1 MIAEVVRLL
10 GAGLGEPLVLRW
22 LAEEGKTPGHPT
34 ADDLVALKKAGASD
48 DLVAALLDRSRAG
61 TPTARPAPAAPPA
74 QPVAS
79 PATAPTAPPLLAAAP
94 SAPPTPVRSPA
105 PSPPVPAP
113 AEAVGA
119 ATVVVQASLRYIHV
133 PEEGEPWDLVVYLD
147 GTPFEPLPAAPSAAS
162 AGTWTYQRSLAPGRH
177 VLGWS
182 QELHRK
188 DRKGQVQHAARFDP
202 EPLTFELAADATA
215 AVDFEYRDRTGL
227 FLRMGGPVTV
237 RVSQDGRELA
247 SRSSSGD
254 PAAWPKLCE
263 EIEANLGGEKPG
275 FLERQELR
283 SCLRWADLWQGVPN
297 LPDRDG
303 VRPAVR

>member
-10 GAGLGEPLVLRW
+10 EAGLGEPLVLRW
-22 LAEEGKTPGHPT
+22 LAEEGKTPGRPT

-48 DLVAALLDRSRAG
+48 NLVAALLDRSRAG
-61 TPTARPAPAAPPA
+61 TPTAAPTPVVPAA

-79 PATAPTAPPLLAAAP
+79 AATAPTAPPPLAAAP
-94 SAPPTPVRSPA
+94 SAPPTPVRSAP
-105 PSPPVPAP
+105 PSPPVPTP
-113 AEAVGA
+113 AADSA
-119 ATVVVQASLRYIHV
+119 TTVVVQASLRYIHV

-147 GTPFEPLPAAPSAAS
+147 GRPFDPLPAAPSTAS
-162 AGTWTYQRSLAPGRH
+162 AGTWTYQRPLAPGRH

-188 DRKGQVQHAARFDP
+188 DRKGQIQHAARFDP
-202 EPLTFELAADATA
+202 EPLAFELAAGATA
-215 AVDFEYRDRTGL
+215 TVDFEYRDRTGL

-237 RVSQDGRELA
+237 RVAQDGRELA

-275 FLERQELR
+275 FLDRQELR
-283 SCLRWADLWQGVPN
+283 ACLRWADLWQGIPD
-297 LPDRDG
+297 LPGRES